1 VELARE
7 LLADN
12 VEKGPEVVV
21 ADWSHEQRV
30 EMSARFRTLFV
41 GSEEL
46 DYVLVA
52 EKPQGCRF
60 LLDYP

>member
-1 VELARE
+1 MGLARG

-12 VEKGPEVVV
+12 VEEGPKVVV

-30 EMSARFRTLFV
+30 EMSARLRTLFV

-46 DYVLVA
+46 DDVLVA
-52 EKPQGCRF
+52 EKSQGCCF

>member
-1 VELARE
+1 MELARE

-12 VEKGPEVVV
+12 VEEGPEVVV

-30 EMSARFRTLFV
+30 EMSARLYTLFV

-46 DYVLVA
+46 DDVLVA
-52 EKPQGCRF
+52 KKSQGCRF
-60 LLDYP
+60 LLNYP